1 MANDDDVKKCVAVI
15 HKNNHTKACKRYR
28 RIDILYNMLKNPIRY
43 NICTYI
49 RIYNRTHTH
58 IRTDNNTVVSQYII
72 QLNTRYKGKKK
83 KL

>member
-1 MANDDDVKKCVAVI
+1 M
-15 HKNNHTKACKRYR
+15 
-28 RIDILYNMLKNPIRY
+28 YN
-43 NICTYI
+43 I